1 MERCCVRRASLS
13 RPKLVLSCEHAS
25 AAVPR
30 DLAPLFR
37 GQRSIL
43 ATHRG
48 FDIGAHG
55 VARSI
60 ARRLAAPLVV
70 GGSTRLIVDLNRSP
84 RSRSLFSEFTRDL
97 PRAQR
102 EALVARFHTPHWA
115 RAERM
120 VDAAGAPVVHVA
132 IHSFTPVW
140 NDEVR
145 PLDLGLLYDPAR
157 PHERSFADALHAAIA
172 RRAPALR
179 IRRNAPYHGRS
190 DCLPT
195 ALRKARRSADYLGFE
210 LELNQAML
218 RSPREEREWAALLAP
233 SLAEALAAMTS
244 PARSATR
251 AVRRTAPKR

>member
-1 MERCCVRRASLS
+1 MRRVSDPGS
-13 RPKLVLSCEHAS
+13 RLVLSCEHAS
-25 AAVPR
+25 AFVPP
-30 DLAPLFR
+30 DLGFLFR
-37 GQRSIL
+37 GRRAVL

-48 FDIGAHG
+48 FDIGAQG
-55 VARSI
+55 VAKGI
-60 ARRLAAPLVV
+60 ARRLAAPLVT

-84 RSRSLFSEFTRDL
+84 RSRSLFSDFTRDL

-140 NDEVR
+140 NGEVR
-145 PLDLGLLYDPAR
+145 RLDLGLLYDPAR
-157 PHERSFADALHAAIA
+157 QRERAFADALHAAIA

-195 ALRKARRSADYLGFE
+195 ALRKARSPADYLGFE
-210 LELNQAML
+210 LELNQATL
-218 RSPREEREWAALLAP
+218 RSAREERAWAALIAP
-233 SLAEALAAMTS
+233 SLAEALANAS
-244 PARSATR
+244 PPR

>member
-1 MERCCVRRASLS
+1 MEECCVRRASP
-13 RPKLVLSCEHAS
+13 RLVLSCEHAS
-25 AAVPR
+25 AFVPP

-37 GQRSIL
+37 GRRALL

-48 FDIGAHG
+48 FDLGALG
-55 VARSI
+55 VAQGV
-60 ARRLAAPLVV
+60 ARRLAAPLLR

-97 PRAQR
+97 PRER
-102 EALVARFHTPHWA
+102 RDALVARFHTPHWT

-120 VDAAGAPVVHVA
+120 VDTAGVPVVHVA
-132 IHSFTPVW
+132 VHSFTPVL
-140 NDEVR
+140 NGEVR
-145 PLDLGLLYDPAR
+145 RVDLGLLYDPAR
-157 PHERSFADALHAAIA
+157 PRERAFADALHAAVA

-195 ALRKARRSADYLGFE
+195 ALRKARPAADYLGLE

-218 RSPREEREWAALLAP
+218 GSPREEREWAALLAP
-233 SLAEALAAMTS
+233 SLAEALADTGSA
-244 PARSATR
+244 ARNPRSL
-251 AVRRTAPKR
+251 RRKAPKR